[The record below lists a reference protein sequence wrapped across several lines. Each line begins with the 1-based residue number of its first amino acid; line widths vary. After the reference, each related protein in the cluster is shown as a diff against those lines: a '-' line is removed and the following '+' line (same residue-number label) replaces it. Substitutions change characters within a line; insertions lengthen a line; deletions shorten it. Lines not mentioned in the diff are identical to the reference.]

1 MELNARTSARVSK
14 TAEGVRGDDGDMELN
29 AAPAENATSSSD
41 RVRGYDLDM
50 ELDARIGGQRRGER

>member
-1 MELNARTSARVSK
+1 MELNAAPAENVTSSSDR
-14 TAEGVRGDDGDMELN
+14 VRGDDGDMELN

-50 ELDARIGGQRRGER
+50 ELDARTGGQRRGER